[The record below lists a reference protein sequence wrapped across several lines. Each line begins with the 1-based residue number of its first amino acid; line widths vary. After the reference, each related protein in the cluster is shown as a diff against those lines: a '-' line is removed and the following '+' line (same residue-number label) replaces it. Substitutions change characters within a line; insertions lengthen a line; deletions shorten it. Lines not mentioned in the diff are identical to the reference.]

1 MAKLLT
7 DYEHKPQNQPPM
19 SEQAVASSQLSS
31 IEIGICG
38 AIAGMVSRSAIF
50 DAV

>member
-7 DYEHKPQNQPPM
+7 GYEHKPQNQSPIA
-19 SEQAVASSQLSS
+19 EQAVASSQLSS

-38 AIAGMVSRSAIF
+38 AVAGMVSRSVII
-50 DAV
+50 DIV